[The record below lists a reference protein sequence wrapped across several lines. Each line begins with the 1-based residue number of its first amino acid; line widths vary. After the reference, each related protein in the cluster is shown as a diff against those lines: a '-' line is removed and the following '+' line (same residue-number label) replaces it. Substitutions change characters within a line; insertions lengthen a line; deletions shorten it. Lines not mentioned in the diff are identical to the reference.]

1 MRWWSF
7 DNIAVIMPED
17 PRLGKLIAIL
27 KSMGSAVIAYSGGV
41 DSTFLVKAAALS
53 GIRVLAVTGFSP
65 TMPEQDFLDA
75 KEAVKAMGVR
85 HMVIETS
92 ELERDDFR
100 ENPPD
105 RCFHCKSELFGRL
118 RTIAESEDCSQ
129 LLDGS
134 NLDDVDDWRP
144 GRRAAL
150 ENGVRSPLI
159 EAGLRKQEIRDL
171 SRALNLPIWNKPS
184 SPCLSSR
191 FPYGE
196 PITIGAL
203 KRVEAAE
210 RFLKSLGFTELRVR
224 HHGNTARIELR
235 EDDIPRITGPEM
247 RVTVTEKLRSLGY
260 AFVSLDL
267 EGFRSGKMNI
277 LRGDLKVG

>member
-1 MRWWSF
+1 
-7 DNIAVIMPED
+7 
-17 PRLGKLIAIL
+17 
-27 KSMGSAVIAYSGGV
+27 MGSAVVAYSGGV
-41 DSTFLVKAAALS
+41 DSTFLLKAMVLS
-53 GIRVLAVTGFSP
+53 GIRVMAVTGFSP

-75 KEAVKAMGVR
+75 KEAAGAMGVP

-92 ELERDDFR
+92 ELEMDDFR
-100 ENPPD
+100 KNPPD
-105 RCFHCKSELFGRL
+105 RCFYCKSELFGRL
-118 RTIAESEDCSQ
+118 KSIAESEGYAH

-144 GRRAAL
+144 GRKAAL

-159 EAGLRKQEIRDL
+159 EAGLRKEDIRDL
-171 SRALNLPIWNKPS
+171 SRALGLSTWDKPS

-196 PITIGAL
+196 SITTEAL

-210 RFLKSLGFTELRVR
+210 RFLKSLGFRELRVR
-224 HHGNTARIELR
+224 HHGDVARIEFR
-235 EDDIPRITGPEM
+235 EEDIPTMLNPEIRIA
-247 RVTVTEKLRSLGY
+247 VTENLKALGY
-260 AFVSLDL
+260 KFVTLDL

-277 LRGDLKVG
+277 LRADLTGE